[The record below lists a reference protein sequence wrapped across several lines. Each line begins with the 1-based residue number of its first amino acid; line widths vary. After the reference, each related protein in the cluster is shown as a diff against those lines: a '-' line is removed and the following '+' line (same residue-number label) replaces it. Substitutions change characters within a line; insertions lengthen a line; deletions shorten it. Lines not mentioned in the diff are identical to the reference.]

1 MITALSLAAV
11 NDFSNFLGKIRK
23 KKHSE
28 ENSQDISHMN
38 QYYSLIQLILIQDL
52 VYERHCISH
61 IEQVNLSV
69 FPQNILIT
77 HKIY

>member
-38 QYYSLIQLILIQDL
+38 QYVFTYSANIDS
-52 VYERHCISH
+52 RP
-61 IEQVNLSV
+61 SV
-69 FPQNILIT
+69 
-77 HKIY
+77 